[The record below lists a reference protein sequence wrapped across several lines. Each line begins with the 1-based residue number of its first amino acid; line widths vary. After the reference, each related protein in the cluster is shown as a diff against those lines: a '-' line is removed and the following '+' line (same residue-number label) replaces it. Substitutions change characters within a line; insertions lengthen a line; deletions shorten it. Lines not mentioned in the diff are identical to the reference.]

1 MKPIGIPDTA
11 PFTEDEKK
19 LMFAELI
26 SLDEAIEIF
35 KTLI

>member
-1 MKPIGIPDTA
+1 MKPIGIPDIA

-26 SLDEAIEIF
+26 SLDEAMDIF
-35 KTLI
+35 KEML